1 MARGVRG
8 GAGYPALSLFAESH
22 GGGKAMRSRPLS
34 EREAQA
40 HPPRVS
46 RVAGRWGLLG
56 ALGCGAARWR
66 LYCDGAIRGAGA
78 GSRGPRQQRFN

>member
-1 MARGVRG
+1 MAPGVQG
-8 GAGYPALSLFAESH
+8 GAGYPAPMLFAESQ
-22 GGGKAMRSRPLS
+22 GGGKEIRSRPLS
-34 EREAQA
+34 EWEAQA

-66 LYCDGAIRGAGA
+66 LYCDRAIRGAGA
-78 GSRGPRQQRFN
+78 GSGGPRQLRFN